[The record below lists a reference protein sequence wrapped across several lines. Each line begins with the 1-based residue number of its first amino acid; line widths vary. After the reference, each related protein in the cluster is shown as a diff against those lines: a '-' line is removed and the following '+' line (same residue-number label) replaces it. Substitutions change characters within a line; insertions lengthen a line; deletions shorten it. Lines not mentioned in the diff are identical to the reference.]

1 MNTAKEEIRALL
13 DRVPDNATYEDIQYH
28 IFVRQ
33 KIARG
38 LQDVEA
44 GRLVDQDEA
53 ERRFAL
59 WEDES
64 NGPKSR

>member
-13 DRVPDNATYEDIQYH
+13 DRVPDNATYEEIQYH

-53 ERRFAL
+53 ERRFAQ